1 MDLDR
6 KALELKETR
15 TPYCAATVVRVEGSA
30 PRQAG
35 AKMLVTAKESFGT
48 VGGGGVEHRAIEDAR
63 EALRQRTPAL
73 QRYELTESGVQPC
86 GGMVEIF
93 LEPATVPLPLVLF
106 GAGHC
111 AEELMPM
118 LAPLD
123 FEVTVVDERAER
135 LKLPTFAAARRR
147 IAKLP
152 HEAFAEVT
160 FSDELHLICMT
171 HAHQHDEAIVRHCLG
186 KPFRYLGLISS
197 RSKWALF
204 RSRFREQ
211 GFSDEQLGR
220 VTSPIGL
227 DLGAETPFEIAVAIA
242 AQLIQLRAKP
252 AAFAAKEGHFR

>member
-6 KALELKETR
+6 KALEFKQSR
-15 TPYCAATVVRVEGSA
+15 TPYCVATVVRAEGSA

-35 AKMLVTAKESFGT
+35 AKMLVTAGGSFGT

-63 EALRQRTPAL
+63 EAMRRRTPQL
-73 QRYELTESGVQPC
+73 QRYELTEAGVQPC

-93 LEPATVPLPLVLF
+93 LEPVTVPLPMALF

-111 AEELMPM
+111 AEQLMPM
-118 LAPLD
+118 LPPLG
-123 FEVTVVDERAER
+123 FEVTVVDERPER
-135 LKLPTFAAARRR
+135 LGLPAFAAAHRR

-152 HEAFAEVT
+152 EAAFAEIA

-171 HAHQHDEAIVRHCLG
+171 HAHTHDEQIVRFCLD
-186 KPFRYLGLISS
+186 KPFRYFGLISS

-204 RSRFREQ
+204 CSRFREQ
-211 GFSDEQLGR
+211 GFTGEQLR
-220 VTSPIGL
+220 RITSPIGL

-242 AQLIQLRAKP
+242 SQLIQLRARP

>member
-6 KALELKETR
+6 KALELKQAR
-15 TPYCAATVVRVEGSA
+15 IPYCVATVVRAEGSA
-30 PRQAG
+30 PRHTG
-35 AKMLVTAKESFGT
+35 AKMLVTASESFGT
-48 VGGGGVEHRAIEDAR
+48 VGGGGVEHRAIDEAR
-63 EALRQRTPAL
+63 EALRRRIPHL

-93 LEPATVPLPLVLF
+93 FEPVSVPLPMALF

-111 AEELMPM
+111 AEQLMPM
-118 LAPLD
+118 LASLGFD
-123 FEVTVVDERAER
+123 VTVVDERGER
-135 LKLPTFAAARRR
+135 LGLPAFSGAARR

-152 HEAFAEVT
+152 QAALSEID
-160 FSDELHLICMT
+160 FSEELHLIVMT
-171 HAHQHDEAIVRHCLG
+171 HAHVHDEQIVRSCLQ

-197 RSKWALF
+197 RAKWALF

-211 GFSDEQLGR
+211 GFSDEQLRR

-242 AQLIQLRAKP
+242 AQLIQLRARP
-252 AAFAAKEGHFR
+252 EAFAAGEGHFR